1 MSERIDIGAI
11 LSRVFQYYREQAGV
25 LLPAALIIFVP
36 IALIAGVA
44 AAGGGIIAILG
55 VLLVSAVA
63 NAFYQATVVEAVRD
77 IQDGRRDLDVGGLFR
92 SASQVLGPVIV
103 AAILLGFG
111 IAIGLVL
118 LIVPGLILLTIWAV
132 TIPAVVLERKSP
144 VEALGRSRELVRGH
158 GWQVFGVVVILAVA
172 QEIARRILIAIFGGI
187 GDFVGG
193 AIGSLIGNVLF
204 APLTA
209 IAATVLYL
217 ELRRI
222 KEGTAPPAGADPL
235 APGTGTPAV
244 PAGAPAPAGGTIE
257 GVPGSTSA
265 PPPSPPPPPP
275 TPPPPAPG
283 TPPPPPPP
291 PPATG

>member
-1 MSERIDIGAI
+1 MSQRLDIGAI

-36 IALIAGVA
+36 IALIAGALV
-44 AAGGGIIAILG
+44 AAGGGIVAVLG
-55 VLLVSAVA
+55 VILVSAVA

-77 IQDGRRDLDVGGLFR
+77 IQDGKRDLDMGGLFR
-92 SASQVLGPVIV
+92 SALQVLGPVLV
-103 AAILLGFG
+103 AAILLGLG

-118 LIVPGLILLTIWAV
+118 LIVPGLILMTIWAV
-132 TIPAVVLERKSP
+132 TIPTVVLERKSAI
-144 VEALGRSRELVRGH
+144 EALGRSRELVKGH
-158 GWQVFGVVVILAVA
+158 GWQVFAVVIILAIL

-217 ELRRI
+217 ELRRV
-222 KEGTAPPAGADPL
+222 KEGTAPPAGADSQ
-235 APGTGTPAV
+235 APVLGG
-244 PAGAPAPAGGTIE
+244 APAGGTIE
-257 GVPGSTSA
+257 GVPGSTSV
-265 PPPSPPPPPP
+265 PPPPPP
-275 TPPPPAPG
+275 PPPPAPG

-291 PPATG
+291 PPTG